1 MKKNEIDYKALEMAY
16 DAAISCRFLK
26 TREEI
31 HWYAS
36 AVYKAIVWGGAM
48 TNDGRIKNKGSH
60 SSSLSLFK

>member
-26 TREEI
+26 TRKEI

-36 AVYKAIVWGGAM
+36 AVYKAIVWGWSDDERWKDKKTKGA
-48 TNDGRIKNKGSH
+48 K
-60 SSSLSLFK
+60 